1 LQKKFTSESQ
11 NRQSKLPPAYDVTF
25 CEGSIGYHQMDIMGE
40 ALGIPRQTIVKL
52 GTQEADL
59 SVKEVDEIISSI
71 CEVASRFN
79 KITQERLPEQIR
91 SETLQIIQS
100 RIENKLTF

>member
-1 LQKKFTSESQ
+1 MRPITRFIQVET
-11 NRQSKLPPAYDVTF
+11 
-25 CEGSIGYHQMDIMGE
+25 CECILVNNFLSSSDGE
-40 ALGIPRQTIVKL
+40 ALHITQQAIVKL
-52 GTQEADL
+52 GNQEADL

-100 RIENKLTF
+100 

>member
-1 LQKKFTSESQ
+1 
-11 NRQSKLPPAYDVTF
+11 
-25 CEGSIGYHQMDIMGE
+25 MDIIGE
-40 ALGIPRQTIVKL
+40 ALHITQQAIVKL
-52 GTQEADL
+52 GNQEADL

-100 RIENKLTF
+100 WIEHNIHILNWI

>member
-1 LQKKFTSESQ
+1 MGNGNSPHLRRYFLRRPRWISS
-11 NRQSKLPPAYDVTF
+11 N
-25 CEGSIGYHQMDIMGE
+25 GYMGE
-40 ALGIPRQTIVKL
+40 ALDITRHAIVKL

-79 KITQERLPEQIR
+79 KITQKILPEQIR
-91 SETLQIIQS
+91 SKTLQMIQS
-100 RIENKLTF
+100 RIEHNSFTELNINHLHDD

>member
-1 LQKKFTSESQ
+1 MQKKFTSESQ

-40 ALGIPRQTIVKL
+40 ALDIPRQTIVKL

-71 CEVASRFN
+71 CEVAKADSIKSLKKDYLSRLDR
-79 KITQERLPEQIR
+79 RL
-91 SETLQIIQS
+91 S
-100 RIENKLTF
+100 K

>member
-1 LQKKFTSESQ
+1 
-11 NRQSKLPPAYDVTF
+11 
-25 CEGSIGYHQMDIMGE
+25 MGE
-40 ALGIPRQTIVKL
+40 ALHITQQAIVKL
-52 GTQEADL
+52 GNQEADL

-100 RIENKLTF
+100 RIEHNIYILN

>member
-1 LQKKFTSESQ
+1 
-11 NRQSKLPPAYDVTF
+11 
-25 CEGSIGYHQMDIMGE
+25 MGE
-40 ALGIPRQTIVKL
+40 ALHITQQAIVKL
-52 GTQEADL
+52 GNQEADL

-91 SETLQIIQS
+91 SETLQTIQG
-100 RIENKLTF
+100 

>member
-1 LQKKFTSESQ
+1 
-11 NRQSKLPPAYDVTF
+11 
-25 CEGSIGYHQMDIMGE
+25 MGE
-40 ALGIPRQTIVKL
+40 ALHITQQAIVKL
-52 GTQEADL
+52 GNQEADL

-100 RIENKLTF
+100 WIEHNIHILNWI